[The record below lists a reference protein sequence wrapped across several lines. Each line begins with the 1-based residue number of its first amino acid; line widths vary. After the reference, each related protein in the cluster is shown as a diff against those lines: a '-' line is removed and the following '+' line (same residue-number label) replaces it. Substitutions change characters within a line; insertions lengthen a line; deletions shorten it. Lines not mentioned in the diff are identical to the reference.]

1 MPIDVPVIML
11 IAIAAIVVAAVA
23 AQRAVEHAELTSG
36 RPSDPDGR
44 RPGPLGPFLDALDES
59 AAAATVRS
67 WFGTSTLTRRERA
80 EAERVAAIAR
90 ADEARRRPPGMPE
103 AHGPKRLVVAGAAA
117 PDAVATP
124 RARRYRSSCWRPRS
138 AWRWWSSWSSGSG
151 PARAVARSC
160 RSPPR
165 RRRPSSRRPRRAPS
179 RPPPR
184 SHRRRPPLWRPPG
197 STCYT
202 GAALTGR
209 P

>member
-67 WFGTSTLTRRERA
+67 RFGTSTLTRRERRA
-80 EAERVAAIAR
+80 EAERVGGDRAGGGGTSSTAR
-90 ADEARRRPPGMPE
+90 Q
-103 AHGPKRLVVAGAAA
+103 
-117 PDAVATP
+117 
-124 RARRYRSSCWRPRS
+124 
-138 AWRWWSSWSSGSG
+138 
-151 PARAVARSC
+151 
-160 RSPPR
+160 PR
-165 RRRPSSRRPRRAPS
+165 RRTVRSGWSWRA
-179 RPPPR
+179 RPPRVAVMTPARSTLSVELLAATLGLAVVVLVVVGIWPR
-184 SHRRRPPLWRPPG
+184 ES
-197 STCYT
+197 S
-202 GAALTGR
+202 GAVLSVTATPAPTVLASASPSPDPATA